1 MVTLEVVRAV
11 RASSV
16 AELSWLT
23 GDGEPRVHGVVL
35 LPGPDGP
42 VVAFTY
48 ADADVARAVAAAP
61 EVVATMAEARSTGA
75 GFRPT
80 VLRGTPSLT
89 EDRTGETFR
98 RDLLA
103 HELRRY
109 PPSRLLA
116 DSPLLCRE
124 HWWYLPRLLVRID
137 VVAMR
142 PFPARSHPDDRLL
155 AVADGGQVVVGT
167 VRTEGERP
175 GADRIPLRAEAPLPP
190 GAAVLFGQDASFP
203 DLEEWTRWSFEGDW
217 DGTGL
222 SVRRAPV
229 AVGLEPRRS
238 LRERVRQRREL
249 ERRCRANLR

>member
-1 MVTLEVVRAV
+1 
-11 RASSV
+11 V

-23 GDGEPRVHGVVL
+23 VDGAPRVHGVVL

-48 ADADVARAVAAAP
+48 AEGDVAHAVAAAP
-61 EVVATMAEARSTGA
+61 EVVATMAETRSTGP
-75 GFRPT
+75 GFRPS
-80 VLRGTPSLT
+80 VLRGAPSLI

-98 RDLLA
+98 RDLLV

-109 PPSRLLA
+109 PPSRLFA

-124 HWWYLPRLLVRID
+124 NWWYLPRLLVRID

-142 PFPARSHPDDRLL
+142 PFPARNHPDERLL
-155 AVADGGQVVVGT
+155 AVADVGRVVVGA
-167 VRTEGERP
+167 VRPEGEHP
-175 GADRIPLRAEAPLPP
+175 GADRIPLRAETPLPP

-217 DGTGL
+217 DGAEL

-229 AVGLEPRRS
+229 AVGLEARRS

-249 ERRCRANLR
+249 ERRCRAHLR